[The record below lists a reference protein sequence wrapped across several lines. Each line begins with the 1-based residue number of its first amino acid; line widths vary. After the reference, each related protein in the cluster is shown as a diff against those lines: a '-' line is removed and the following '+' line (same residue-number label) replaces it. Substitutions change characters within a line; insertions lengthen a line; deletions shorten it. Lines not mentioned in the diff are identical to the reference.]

1 MQALLRAAL
10 AAFLQTLE
18 DKLKEKAMDE
28 AKKLAEKLGLKLEQM
43 TDEALADLA
52 ARKAELD
59 KETRRAVR
67 AFWIPVGLIVGGLAG
82 FALAALTL

>member
-1 MQALLRAAL
+1 MATRK
-10 AAFLQTLE
+10 FRIRHVSRR
-18 DKLKEKAMDE
+18 
-28 AKKLAEKLGLKLEQM
+28 GLWFGRTGLW
-43 TDEALADLA
+43 ALADLA

-59 KETRRAVR
+59 KETRRKVR

>member
-1 MQALLRAAL
+1 MSALLRAAL
-10 AAFLQTLE
+10 AAFLETLTQ
-18 DKLKEKAMDE
+18 KAKEKAMDE
-28 AKKLAEKLGLKLEQM
+28 AKALAEKLGLKLEQL

>member
-1 MQALLRAAL
+1 MSALLRAAL
-10 AAFLQTLE
+10 AAFLQTLAE
-18 DKLKEKAMDE
+18 KLKEKAMDE

-67 AFWIPVGLIVGGLAG
+67 AFWLPVGLIVGGLAG
-82 FALAALTL
+82 FAVAALTL

>member
-1 MQALLRAAL
+1 MQTLLRAAL
-10 AAFLQTLE
+10 AAFLQTLS
-18 DKLKEKAMDE
+18 DKAKEKAMDE
-28 AKKLAEKLGLKLEQM
+28 AKKLAEKLGLKLEQL

-82 FALAALTL
+82 FALAAVVL

>member
-1 MQALLRAAL
+1 MSALLRAAL
-10 AAFLQTLE
+10 AAFLETLTQKAK
-18 DKLKEKAMDE
+18 DKAMDE
-28 AKKLAEKLGLKLEQM
+28 AKKLAEALGIKLEQM

-52 ARKAELD
+52 ARKGELD

-82 FALAALTL
+82 FALAAVVL

>member
-1 MQALLRAAL
+1 MIALLRAAL
-10 AAFLQTLE
+10 AAFLETLTQKAK
-18 DKLKEKAMDE
+18 DKAMDE
-28 AKKLAEKLGLKLEQM
+28 AKRLAEALGLKLEAL

-67 AFWIPVGLIVGGLAG
+67 AFWIPVGLVVG
-82 FALAALTL
+82 ALIGYAAAALI

>member
-1 MQALLRAAL
+1 MSALLRAAL
-10 AAFLQTLE
+10 ASFLETLTQ
-18 DKLKEKAMDE
+18 KAKEKAMDE
-28 AKKLAEKLGLKLEQM
+28 AKALAEKLGLKLEQL

-82 FALAALTL
+82 FALAAVVL

>member
-1 MQALLRAAL
+1 MQTLLRAAL
-10 AAFLQTLE
+10 AAFLQTLS
-18 DKLKEKAMDE
+18 DKAKEKAMDE
-28 AKKLAEKLGLKLEQM
+28 AKKLAEAIGLKLEAL

-67 AFWIPVGLIVGGLAG
+67 AFWIPVGLVAG
-82 FALAALTL
+82 AIIGYALAAL

>member
-1 MQALLRAAL
+1 MNFDEVKQRAEE
-10 AAFLQTLE
+10 F
-18 DKLKEKAMDE
+18 KA
-28 AKKLAEKLGLKLEQM
+28 KY
-43 TDEALADLA
+43 
-52 ARKAELD
+52 D

>member
-1 MQALLRAAL
+1 MSALLRAAL
-10 AAFLQTLE
+10 AAFLQTLS
-18 DKLKEKAMDE
+18 DKLKDKAMDE
-28 AKKLAEKLGLKLEQM
+28 AKKLAEALGLKLEQF
-43 TDEALADLA
+43 TDEALAELA

>member
-10 AAFLQTLE
+10 SAFLQTLA
-18 DKLKEKAMDE
+18 DKAKEKAMDE
-28 AKKLAEKLGLKLEQM
+28 AKALAEKLGLKLEQM

-82 FALAALTL
+82 FALAAVVL